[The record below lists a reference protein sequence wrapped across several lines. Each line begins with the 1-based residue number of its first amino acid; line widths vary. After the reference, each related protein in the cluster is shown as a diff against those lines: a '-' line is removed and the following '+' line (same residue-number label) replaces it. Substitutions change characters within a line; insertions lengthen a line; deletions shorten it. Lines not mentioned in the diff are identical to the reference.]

1 MAEYELYHYGV
12 KGMKWGVRKSVKN
25 AVSGVRKKIKTRR
38 EENKAMKEDMGTS
51 RYNEYKYLYGRRGAK
66 RIYKRKTQKGMTY
79 KKAELREFGRKLAT
93 DALTSLGTTT
103 VLALGTAA
111 AFKTMEIRGKQAA
124 NASLLRLGKGSG
136 KAYRFVSDLGDGMQ
150 IVENLK

>member
-12 KGMKWGVRKSVKN
+12 KGMKWGVRKSVRN
-25 AVSGVRKKIKTRR
+25 LGSNIRKKVKARR
-38 EENKAMKEDMGTS
+38 EQTKKMKADMGED
-51 RYNEYKYLYGRRGAK
+51 RYNEYKYLYGKRGAK
-66 RIYKRKTQKGMTY
+66 RIYKRKTEKGMTY

-124 NASLLRLGKGSG
+124 NASLLRLEKGSG
-136 KAYRFVSDLGDGMQ
+136 MAYRFVTDLGDGMQ

>member
-1 MAEYELYHYGV
+1 MVEYELYHYGV

-25 AVSGVRKKIKTRR
+25 IGSGIRNRVKARR
-38 EENKAMKEDMGTS
+38 DENRAMKEDMGTS
-51 RYNEYKYLYGRRGAK
+51 RYNEYKYLYGRSGAK
-66 RIYKRKTQKGMTY
+66 RIYKRKTEKGMTY

-93 DALTSLGTTT
+93 DALTSIGTTA

-111 AFKTMEIRGKQAA
+111 AFKTLEIRGKQAA

-136 KAYRFVSDLGDGMQ
+136 NAYRFVADLGDGMQ